1 MWEFSCML
9 LRYHFK
15 GVQVALQY
23 AWFIDQSILSY
34 HCPFHW
40 WRKVVPYLSMI
51 DTYGILLWYLRY
63 SHGTWD
69 LSYSYIWAYYAGN
82 RIMLPIISH
91 VLYSCVGLIVAV
103 MKSNLTQFFSFW
115 QVQKSLKW
123 VTVLKTELSSMG
135 LRNVSTLVLSFMT
148 SYM

>member
-1 MWEFSCML
+1 
-9 LRYHFK
+9 
-15 GVQVALQY
+15 
-23 AWFIDQSILSY
+23 
-34 HCPFHW
+34 
-40 WRKVVPYLSMI
+40 
-51 DTYGILLWYLRY
+51 
-63 SHGTWD
+63 
-69 LSYSYIWAYYAGN
+69 
-82 RIMLPIISH
+82 MLPIISH

>member
-1 MWEFSCML
+1 ML
-9 LRYHFK
+9 
-15 GVQVALQY
+15 Q
-23 AWFIDQSILSY
+23 
-34 HCPFHW
+34 
-40 WRKVVPYLSMI
+40 
-51 DTYGILLWYLRY
+51 
-63 SHGTWD
+63 
-69 LSYSYIWAYYAGN
+69 
-82 RIMLPIISH
+82 IISH